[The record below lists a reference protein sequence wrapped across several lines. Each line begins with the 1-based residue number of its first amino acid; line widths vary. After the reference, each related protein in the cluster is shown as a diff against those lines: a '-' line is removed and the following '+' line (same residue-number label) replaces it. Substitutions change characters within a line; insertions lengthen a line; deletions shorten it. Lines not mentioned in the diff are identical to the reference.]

1 MRLRLIHTR
10 WCVASIVVMV
20 ISVQVSLWV
29 FRVHQISPAGSLH
42 ALRREIMIIAGS
54 NRDKLNFEV
63 NSHSEGS
70 LEMRLTGPAP
80 SLSNSVSSKDLNS
93 TPTPEKTAQTVLADP
108 LKSTLPKAVKDA
120 VTIGEIARRKFTLID
135 HAAPKSALPSFS
147 ADGSEYILSSM
158 IERSSLSADL
168 FMTTFMLCHH
178 ALQPSP
184 KFLRVNKVHP
194 IMKMTWRSTVANIH
208 RTRYH
213 PSGARIQEADD
224 EIFRCKIRHSLESIP
239 YTVTGVFMPNMLTA
253 DPAANR
259 LLDILRCPLMES
271 QAAYRSFANSNGSIY
286 TEIIRGNTTIAA
298 FAVPWKSRQTGFLL
312 SRSIAATAVDTWRGH
327 ELTMDDRSSVVQ
339 AIDKLHICI
348 PFSSQEP
355 TRSTLPMYLEFVSHH
370 LLLGASHINL
380 PLPFGWNSLAM
391 KRFTNIFQSYIDE
404 GMIRY
409 QTWHIDYS
417 CTITEYDTNIKHL
430 LSQGS

>member
-10 WCVASIVVMV
+10 WCIAFIVVIV
-20 ISVQVSLWV
+20 INVHVSLWV
-29 FRVHQISPAGSLH
+29 HRMHKNPSSGNLH
-42 ALRREIMIIAGS
+42 PLRTVIPLVTDS
-54 NRDKLNFEV
+54 NSGKLNV
-63 NSHSEGS
+63 GNDSQSEIIT
-70 LEMRLTGPAP
+70 EKVLTESAYTLLDSTP
-80 SLSNSVSSKDLNS
+80 LNDLNEIDILEKS
-93 TPTPEKTAQTVLADP
+93 ASSVLSDQLSRTAPETVSGVVT
-108 LKSTLPKAVKDA
+108 KSISG
-120 VTIGEIARRKFTLID
+120 VTRRKD
-135 HAAPKSALPSFS
+135 MSSDYAAPKTALPSF
-147 ADGSEYILSSM
+147 ATDGSEFILSSM

-168 FMTTFMLCHH
+168 YLTTFMLCHH
-178 ALQPSP
+178 ALGSSSTIL
-184 KFLRVNKVHP
+184 KINKVHP
-194 IMKMTWRSTVANIH
+194 IMKATWRLAISKFQT
-208 RTRYH
+208 TRYH

-224 EIFRCKIRHSLESIP
+224 EIFHCKIHHSPDSVP
-239 YTVTGVFMPNMLTA
+239 YTVTGIFMPNRLTA
-253 DPAANR
+253 DPLANR

-404 GMIRY
+404 GMIVNRISFTDSY
-409 QTWHIDYS
+409 KSIMG
-417 CTITEYDTNIKHL
+417 YDAE
-430 LSQGS
+430 

>member
-1 MRLRLIHTR
+1 MRLRLVHTR
-10 WCVASIVVMV
+10 WCIAFIVVLV
-20 ISVQVSLWV
+20 VNVHVSLWV
-29 FRVHQISPAGSLH
+29 HRMHKNQSSGNLH
-42 ALRREIMIIAGS
+42 PLLTENILETGS
-54 NRDKLNFEV
+54 NSGKVGVGNDSQSDVF
-63 NSHSEGS
+63 
-70 LEMRLTGPAP
+70 LEKVLTGPAFILP
-80 SLSNSVSSKDLNS
+80 NFIPLNDLNG
-93 TPTPEKTAQTVLADP
+93 TIIFEKTTPSVLPDQ
-108 LKSTLPKAVKDA
+108 LISTAPETILDVVTKAISRV
-120 VTIGEIARRKFTLID
+120 IRRKDTHTD
-135 HAAPKSALPSFS
+135 YAAPKTALPSF
-147 ADGSEYILSSM
+147 ATDGSEFILSSM

-168 FMTTFMLCHH
+168 YLTTFMLCHH
-178 ALQPSP
+178 ALGSSSTIL
-184 KFLRVNKVHP
+184 KINKVHP
-194 IMKMTWRSTVANIH
+194 IMKATWRLAISKFQT
-208 RTRYH
+208 TRYH

-224 EIFRCKIRHSLESIP
+224 EIFHCKIHHSPDSVP
-239 YTVTGVFMPNMLTA
+239 YTVTGIFMPNRLTA
-253 DPAANR
+253 DPLANR

-327 ELTMDDRSSVVQ
+327 ELTMDGRSSVVQ

-404 GMIRY
+404 GMIVNRISFTDSY
-409 QTWHIDYS
+409 KSIMGYVA
-417 CTITEYDTNIKHL
+417 E
-430 LSQGS
+430 

>member
-1 MRLRLIHTR
+1 MRLRLVHTR
-10 WCVASIVVMV
+10 WCLAFIAVIV

-29 FRVHQISPAGSLH
+29 YRVHRAPFSGSLH
-42 ALRREIMIIAGS
+42 PLRADIMPVTDS
-54 NRDKLNFEV
+54 NSDNLTVRNDPHTDDL
-63 NSHSEGS
+63 
-70 LEMRLTGPAP
+70 MRKILTGPAILFGGP
-80 SLSNSVSSKDLNS
+80 NSLTL
-93 TPTPEKTAQTVLADP
+93 EKTARSELPDQLSNIVADTI
-108 LKSTLPKAVKDA
+108 SGMVTKA
-120 VTIGEIARRKFTLID
+120 IGGVVRRKFT
-135 HAAPKSALPSFS
+135 HADYTMINTALPLFAS
-147 ADGSEYILSSM
+147 DGSEYIISSM

-168 FMTTFMLCHH
+168 YLTTFMLCHH
-178 ALQPSP
+178 ELHPFSSVM
-184 KFLRVNKVHP
+184 KINKVHP
-194 IMKMTWRSTVANIH
+194 IMKAAWRLAISKFQT
-208 RTRYH
+208 TRYH
-213 PSGARIQEADD
+213 PSGARIQEADE
-224 EIFRCKIRHSLESIP
+224 EIFRCKIHHSPDSVP
-239 YTVTGVFMPNMLTA
+239 YTVTGIFMPNRLTA
-253 DPAANR
+253 DPLANR

-286 TEIIRGNTTIAA
+286 TEIIRGNTTIAS

-312 SRSIAATAVDTWRGH
+312 SRSKAATTVDAWRGH
-327 ELTMDDRSSVVQ
+327 ELTMDDRSSEVS

-380 PLPFGWNSLAM
+380 PLPFGWSSLAM